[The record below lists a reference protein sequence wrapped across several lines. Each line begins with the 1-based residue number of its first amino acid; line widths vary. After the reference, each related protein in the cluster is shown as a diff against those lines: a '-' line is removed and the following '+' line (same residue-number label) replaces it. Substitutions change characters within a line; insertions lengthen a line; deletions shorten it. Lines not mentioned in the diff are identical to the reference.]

1 MNLTLQPN
9 GESAYL
15 QLYKALRRDITS
27 GAYPFGSRLPSKRI
41 LAAETGLSV
50 ITVQHAYELLCDEG
64 YAESRERSGYYVL
77 WQPGTLMT
85 PADSAPPRHGP
96 SGTVPETAFPFSVYA
111 RTARRVLAE
120 QGERLWIK
128 PPNNGCEALRE
139 ALAEYLA
146 RSRGIHVQPEQIVIG
161 AGAEHLYSLVVP
173 LLGRGRVVAIEEPSY
188 DKIRRVYEANGAALD
203 ALPLGPDG
211 IRTAALA
218 ATEATVLHVTPY
230 HSFPSGVSISAAKKW
245 DYLRWAHERNAM
257 IVEDDYASEFTL
269 SPKAED
275 SLFSLSPDGRV
286 IYINSFSKTIAPS
299 LRAGY
304 MLLPRPL
311 AADYA
316 ARLSFYS
323 CAVPSL
329 EQYILA
335 ELLRS
340 GDFERHI
347 NRVRRRLRKL

>member
-1 MNLTLQPN
+1 MNFTHQPN

-15 QLYKALRRDITS
+15 QLYKALRRDITD
-27 GAYPFGSRLPSKRI
+27 GAYPAGSRLPSKRL

-50 ITVQHAYELLCDEG
+50 VTVQHAYELLCDEG

-77 WQPGTLMT
+77 WRPGALMT
-85 PADSAPPRHGP
+85 PAEGAQPRRVP
-96 SGTVPETAFPFSVYA
+96 SGAVPETAFPFSVYA

-120 QGERLWIK
+120 QGERLWVK
-128 PPNNGCEALRE
+128 PPNNGCGVLRE

-146 RSRGIHVQPEQIVIG
+146 RSRGIRVQPEQIVIG
-161 AGAEHLYSLVVP
+161 AGAEHLYGRIVP
-173 LLGRGRVVAIEEPSY
+173 LLGRERIVAIEDPSY
-188 DKIRRVYEANGAALD
+188 EKIRRVYEASGAAID
-203 ALPLGPDG
+203 ALALGPDG
-211 IRTAALA
+211 ICTTALA

-245 DYLRWAHERNAM
+245 EYLRWARERDGM
-257 IVEDDYASEFTL
+257 LVEDDYASEFTL

-275 SLFSLSPDGRV
+275 SLFSLSPDGHV

-299 LRAGY
+299 LRVGY
-304 MLLPRPL
+304 MLLPEAL
-311 AADYA
+311 AADHA

-347 NRVRRRLRKL
+347 NRVRRRLRRL